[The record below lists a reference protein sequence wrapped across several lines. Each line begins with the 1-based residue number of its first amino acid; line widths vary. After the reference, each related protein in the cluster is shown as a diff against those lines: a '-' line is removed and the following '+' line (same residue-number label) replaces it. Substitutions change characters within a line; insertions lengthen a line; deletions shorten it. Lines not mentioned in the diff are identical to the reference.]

1 LVSADTV
8 TVMTKR
14 AVCGVVAVVAL
25 VAGCGGGKEPAGHA
39 LAAKACQS
47 AGAQAAAYSAQAAAA
62 NKVYAT
68 LASDEQAAA
77 TQEAQT
83 GAAAGLG
90 TGAAAQLLTG
100 QGAGFKVITDCATLG
115 LPVTH

>member
-1 LVSADTV
+1 VR
-8 TVMTKR
+8 TKLA
-14 AVCGVVAVVAL
+14 AVGIVAVAL

-39 LAAKACQS
+39 LAARACQS
-47 AGAQAAAYSAQAAAA
+47 AGAQAATYAAQAAAT
-62 NKVYAT
+62 NSVYST

-77 TQEAQT
+77 VQESQV
-83 GAAAGLG
+83 GGAAGLG
-90 TGAAAQLLTG
+90 SGTAAQLLTG

>member
-1 LVSADTV
+1 MRTRS
-8 TVMTKR
+8 
-14 AVCGVVAVVAL
+14 VVAL
-25 VAGCGGGKEPAGHA
+25 VLFAGLAAGCGGSKEPTGHA

-47 AGAQAAAYSAQAAAA
+47 AGQQAADYAAEAAAA
-62 NKVYAT
+62 NSAYAT
-68 LASDEQAAA
+68 LAADEKAAA
-77 TQEAQT
+77 AQESQV